1 MLADEFIH
9 RGCGRVPR
17 RTASRLLLACLAV
30 LASGAGLSMIAR
42 VRPAAAAGVAVVSRA
57 KLPPPQHGPS
67 VQVPK
72 TIAGDCSVDV
82 TKSLDLWLR
91 RLPSG
96 ATASL
101 QRGACY
107 LVNGPL
113 VILGKTGVTL
123 QGNGAS
129 IRATTPVNPSPGPG
143 YEYPGS
149 GGANDRRDL
158 VISDSSD
165 ITVTGLTIEGPDA
178 SGHYSVIYANENGI
192 QVNASNRVLV
202 EGVTVS
208 GVYGDGMVV
217 TGNSTDVTFEHDS
230 VPLAGRNSIS
240 DYAGSAVTI
249 ADNTLGSCHFIHFD
263 VEPFRVNGQERAAQ
277 NVLITHNTVTGHGG
291 FFSDIGAQGSVVDNL
306 ELSYNTVSSVIGVQ
320 VGGGKGNI
328 RDRDN
333 ILIIDNHGL
342 SKARD
347 TVRALM
353 NFANVSGL
361 VVSGNVQS
369 FNASIKTIA
378 VLISNSTGVVV
389 SGNTFAHVTDVLS
402 TGQGM
407 SVELA
412 RGASRGQK
420 TISVTHRPTDLL
432 VYRIGTGSDA
442 EIESLVTYRAG
453 HPVVAT
459 LGHPL
464 MHNHVAGEAVAVA
477 PSTDYK
483 AFDNTTT

>member
-1 MLADEFIH
+1 L
-9 RGCGRVPR
+9 RGRVVR
-17 RTASRLLLACLAV
+17 RRGPLIVIAV
-30 LASGAGLSMIAR
+30 LTVL
-42 VRPAAAAGVAVVSRA
+42 GVAVGLTIGGGQGSR
-57 KLPPPQHGPS
+57 
-67 VQVPK
+67 
-72 TIAGDCSVDV
+72 T
-82 TKSLDLWLR
+82 T
-91 RLPSG
+91 PSG
-96 ATASL
+96 STVVQSRPIVSAALPAGSGDGAVVSVPASVPSSCAVDATATLDKWMVSVPDGARAVL
-101 QRGACY
+101 RKGACY
-107 LVNGPL
+107 RVDGTLA
-113 VILGKTGVTL
+113 ILNKRGIAIE
-123 QGNGAS
+123 GNGARIEAIS
-129 IRATTPVNPSPGPG
+129 DSNPHVATSNL
-143 YEYPGS
+143 YPGAS
-149 GGANDRRDL
+149 ARDQRRDL

-389 SGNTFAHVTDVLS
+389 SGNTFAQVTDVLS